1 MNNVK
6 IAIAAVGLVVLLI
19 WLAVE
24 AQAQAVC
31 ATQPDGSVLC
41 CVTQPDGS
49 QLCMS
54 SISSTLTPFVPTSTP
69 VPTAQPT
76 LTPTPVP
83 TVVIRPWKRF
93 VYLPIVN
100 RQELSRD

>member
-1 MNNVK
+1 MSNIK
-6 IAIAAVGLVVLLI
+6 MMFAAVGLVTLLI

-24 AQAQAVC
+24 AQAQDVC

-49 QLCMS
+49 QLCS
-54 SISSTLTPFVPTSTP
+54 SGIAATLTPFVPTSTP

-83 TVVIRPWKRF
+83 TVVIVPWKRF
-93 VYLPIVN
+93 VYLPIAMK
-100 RQELSRD
+100 

>member
-6 IAIAAVGLVVLLI
+6 TMFAAVGLVTLLI

-24 AQAQAVC
+24 AQAQAE
-31 ATQPDGSVLC
+31 TPYS
-41 CVTQPDGS
+41 
-49 QLCMS
+49 M
-54 SISSTLTPFVPTSTP
+54 ISATLTPFVPTSTP

-83 TVVIRPWKRF
+83 EQTVTIRPLKRF
-93 VYLPIVN
+93 VYFPTI
-100 RQELSRD
+100 RK